1 MRIDELELAHRH
13 HEEVLRE
20 AENELLARRLRE
32 ERRRSPE
39 AIAPQKQAK
48 DDAFGASYGFV
59 GTDRRPVLQ
68 GSREHAR

>member
-39 AIAPQKQAK
+39 ALAPQ
-48 DDAFGASYGFV
+48 
-59 GTDRRPVLQ
+59 
-68 GSREHAR
+68 

>member
-1 MRIDELELAHRH
+1 MRINELELAHRH
-13 HEEVLRE
+13 HKEVLRQ

-32 ERRRSPE
+32 ERRE

-59 GTDRRPVLQ
+59 GTDRRPFVRGLK
-68 GSREHAR
+68 EHAR